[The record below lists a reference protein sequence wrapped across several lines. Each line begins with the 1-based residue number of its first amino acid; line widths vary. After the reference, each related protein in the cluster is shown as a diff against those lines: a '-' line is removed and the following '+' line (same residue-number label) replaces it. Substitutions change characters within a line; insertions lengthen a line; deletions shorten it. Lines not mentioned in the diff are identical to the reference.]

1 MRRASAVTP
10 VLVSIYNEA
19 PPQMTRWFPVA
30 NQSHGILAGMT
41 GCIWLDLNRHERM
54 GIGYPGVSPAECLLG
69 P

>member
-1 MRRASAVTP
+1 MWHASAVTP

-30 NQSHGILAGMT
+30 NQSHSILAGMA

-54 GIGYPGVSPAECLLG
+54 GIVYLGVSPAECLHG

>member
-1 MRRASAVTP
+1 MRHASAVTP

-30 NQSHGILAGMT
+30 NQSHSILAGMT
-41 GCIWLDLNRHERM
+41 GCIWLHLRHERM
-54 GIGYPGVSPAECLLG
+54 GIVCLGVSPAECFHG